1 MTQDARNAELRQMLL
16 THRLA
21 LETDVQGRL
30 RASRDDLGAE
40 GRDDM
45 ERSDDNIRDDLSFAL
60 LQMKSESLAA
70 IDAALGRL
78 EAGQYGVCVAC
89 EEPIQS
95 RRLRAMPFAVRCQ
108 PCANARERATT
119 GETTPARLGPM
130 SDVTRGLPA

>member
-1 MTQDARNAELRQMLL
+1 MTHNARDAELRQLL
-16 THRLA
+16 LDHRDT

-30 RASRDDLGAE
+30 RAGRDDHGAE

-60 LQMKSESLAA
+60 LEMKSESLAA
-70 IDAALGRL
+70 IDAALARV

-89 EEPIQS
+89 EQPIQS

-108 PCANARERATT
+108 PCANARERAHA
-119 GETTPARLGPM
+119 GETTPARWGPM
-130 SDVTRGLPA
+130 SDATGGLPA

>member
-1 MTQDARNAELRQMLL
+1 MTQHARDAELRQLL
-16 THRLA
+16 LDHRHA

-30 RASRDDLGAE
+30 RAGRDDHGAE

-70 IDAALGRL
+70 VDAALARL

-89 EEPIQS
+89 ERPIPS
-95 RRLRAMPFAVRCQ
+95 RRLRALPFAVRCQ
-108 PCANARERATT
+108 PCAHAREHAEA
-119 GETTPARLGPM
+119 GETTPTRWGSMA
-130 SDVTRGLPA
+130 DVTGGLSA